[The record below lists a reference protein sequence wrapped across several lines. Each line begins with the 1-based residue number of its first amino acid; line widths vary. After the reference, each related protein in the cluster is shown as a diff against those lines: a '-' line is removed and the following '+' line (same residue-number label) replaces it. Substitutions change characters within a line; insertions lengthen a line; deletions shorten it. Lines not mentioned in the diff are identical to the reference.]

1 MRIAIIGSGPAALCA
16 AYFLAPHHT
25 VDIYERGKAIGRK
38 FLVAGQGGFNLTN
51 RATGAE
57 LRSKYSPSGHLDAA
71 LDAFDSLAVRAWL
84 GDLGVDTY
92 EGSSGRIFPTRG
104 TKPIEVLKRIEQAL
118 LERGARMHVEHAFI
132 GFDAEEHVLIGTSDS
147 SFICPADIVLFA
159 LGGASWPVTGSTG
172 DWMPHF
178 DQLGIR
184 TIPFAASN
192 CGIHVPW
199 PAQVS
204 GPHAGKP
211 LKNIRVTCG
220 DRSVLGEVTITHYGL
235 EGNAIYPV
243 VPAIREALRDQTSAM
258 VTLDLKPSNSE
269 EQLLTKLDHGGSPT
283 AALNLAREQI
293 AILKA
298 FTAKEDF
305 TSPTGLV
312 RSIKNLRVPVTGL
325 RPISEAIS
333 TVGGISM
340 DELDT
345 TFALRKKPMFYTIGE
360 MVDWDAPTGGFLIQ
374 GCLSMGHWTARSILN
389 APQRK

>member
-1 MRIAIIGSGPAALCA
+1 MRIAVIGSGPAALYA
-16 AYFLAPHHT
+16 AYFLAPHHA
-25 VDIYERGKAIGRK
+25 VDLYERGKAIGRK

-51 RATGAE
+51 RATGTE
-57 LRSKYSPSGHLDAA
+57 LRSQYSPKGQLDAA
-71 LDAFDSLAVRAWL
+71 LDAFDSQAVRAWL

-104 TKPIEVLKRIEQAL
+104 TKPIEVLKRIEQQL
-118 LERGARMHVEHAFI
+118 MERGVRIHLEHAFI
-132 GFDAEEHVLIGTSDS
+132 GFDVEERVRIANSYG
-147 SFICPADIVLFA
+147 SFTCPADIVIFA

-178 DQLGIR
+178 EQLGIR

-199 PAQVS
+199 PAQVH

-220 DRSVLGEVTITHYGL
+220 DRSVLGEATITSYGL

-243 VPAIREALRDQTSAM
+243 VPAIREALRDQPSA
-258 VTLDLKPSNSE
+258 VVVLDLKPSNSE
-269 EQLLTKLDHGGSPT
+269 EQLLAKLESERSPT
-283 AALNLAREQI
+283 TALNLTREQV
-293 AILKA
+293 AILKS
-298 FTAKEDF
+298 FTTREEF

-312 RSIKNLRVPVTGL
+312 RSIKNLNVPVTGL

-333 TVGGISM
+333 TVGGIAM

-345 TFALRKKPMFYTIGE
+345 NFALRKKPTFYAIGE

-374 GCLSMGHWTARSILN
+374 GCLSMGHWAAQAILSK
-389 APQRK
+389 A

>member
-16 AYFLAPHHT
+16 AYFLAPHHM

-51 RATGAE
+51 RATGPE
-57 LRSKYSPSGHLDAA
+57 LRSQYSPNGQLDAA
-71 LDAFDSLAVRAWL
+71 LEAFDSQAVRAWL
-84 GDLGVDTY
+84 VDLGVDTY

-104 TKPIEVLKRIEQAL
+104 TKPIEVLKSIEQAL

-147 SFICPADIVLFA
+147 SFICPADIVIFA

-172 DWMPHF
+172 DWMSHF
-178 DQLGIR
+178 EQLGIR

-199 PAQVS
+199 PAHVH

-220 DRSVLGEVTITHYGL
+220 DRSVLGEATITSYGL

-243 VPAIREALRDQTSAM
+243 VPAIRDALRDRPSAA
-258 VTLDLKPSNSE
+258 VVLDLKPLNSE
-269 EQLLTKLDHGGSPT
+269 EQLLAKLDKGGSQ
-283 AALNLAREQI
+283 AVALNLTREQV

-298 FTAKEDF
+298 CTTREEFS
-305 TSPTGLV
+305 SPAGLV
-312 RSIKNLRVPVTGL
+312 RSIKELSVPVTGL

-333 TVGGISM
+333 TVGGIAM

-345 TFALRKKPMFYTIGE
+345 NFALRKKPMFYAIGE

-374 GCLSMGHWTARSILN
+374 GCLSMGHWAAQAILSK
-389 APQRK
+389 A

>member
-57 LRSKYSPSGHLDAA
+57 LRVKYSPNGQLDAA
-71 LDAFDSLAVRAWL
+71 LDAFDSQAVRAWL

-104 TKPIEVLKRIEQAL
+104 TKPIEVLKRIEQRL
-118 LERGARMHVEHAFI
+118 LERGVRFHLEHAFI
-132 GFDAEEHVLIGTSDS
+132 GFDAEERVLIGNNAG
-147 SFICPADIVLFA
+147 SFICPADIVIFA

-172 DWMPHF
+172 DWTPHF
-178 DQLGIR
+178 EQLGIR

-199 PAQVS
+199 PAQVHV
-204 GPHAGKP
+204 PHAGKP

-220 DRSVLGEVTITHYGL
+220 DRSVLGEATISDYGL

-243 VPAIREALRDQTSAM
+243 VPAIREALRDQPSA
-258 VTLDLKPSNSE
+258 VVVLDLKPSSSE
-269 EQLLTKLDHGGSPT
+269 EQLLAKLDNRGSPT
-283 AALNLAREQI
+283 TALNLAREQI

-298 FTAKEDF
+298 FTTKEEF
-305 TSPTGLV
+305 TSPAGLV
-312 RSIKNLRVPVTGL
+312 RAIKKLTVPVTGL

-333 TVGGISM
+333 TVGGIAM

-345 TFALRKKPMFYTIGE
+345 NFALRKKPMFYAIGE

-374 GCLSMGHWTARSILN
+374 GCLSMGHWVARAILSK
-389 APQRK
+389 A